1 MQWSNR
7 TQTATCILIALL
19 LAVSFSE
26 SAFAKSTRFDN
37 GPLATPM
44 FRVQQHKGSTALAT
58 IGPTGFSPAQ
68 IRSAYNLPASGG
80 NGRIAII
87 AAYDCPTAQPDFV
100 TFSQQFGLP
109 TDNFEKHK
117 MTSNIRADV
126 SWALEISLD
135 VQWAHAIAPN
145 ASILL
150 VEAKSNLPD
159 DLMAAVSYATNRPD
173 VVAVSMSWGINE
185 FSGQTS
191 YDAFFNSGGGVA
203 FFAASGD
210 NGAGVSWPS
219 TSPNVVAVG
228 GTTLTLNANGSVA
241 SETAWSGSGGGVSS
255 IEPKP
260 AYQAAYGL
268 GFNSRAVPD
277 VSYNGNPISGFSVY
291 DTTPYNGQTGWFVL
305 GGTSAGAPQWA
316 AIHSLGFSA
325 SDRNLYANAKWNNSA
340 YFRDIIAGSNGAYT
354 AVLGYD
360 LVTGLGSPIAWDF
373 ALPLN
378 VSAGTDRARYV
389 RWSYV
394 GVNVAVSDPVTGVAV
409 QGVSVN
415 ASVYDTYGRRV
426 WTSVGSTDS
435 SGQVHLI
442 YKLVFDAQMGNYRVT
457 AMASLGGYQHGTGQT
472 TFFSLG

>member
-7 TQTATCILIALL
+7 TQMATCILIALL

-26 SAFAKSTRFDN
+26 SAFAESTPFDN
-37 GPLATPM
+37 GKLASPM
-44 FRVQQHKGSTALAT
+44 FRVRQHKGTTALAT

-68 IRSAYNLPASGG
+68 IRSAYNLPSSGG
-80 NGRIAII
+80 NGTIAII
-87 AAYDCPTAQPDFV
+87 AAYDCPTAQSDFV
-100 TFSQQFGLP
+100 MFSQQFGLP
-109 TDNFEKHK
+109 TDNFEIHK
-117 MTSNIRADV
+117 MASNLRADA

-150 VEAKSNLPD
+150 VEAKSNAPD

-173 VVAVSMSWGINE
+173 VVSVSMSWGINE

-191 YDAFFNSGGGVA
+191 YDSFFNIGSGVA

-228 GTTLTLNANGSVA
+228 GTTLTFNANGSVA

-260 AYQAAYGL
+260 AYQTAYGL

-277 VSYNGNPISGFSVY
+277 VAYNGNPNSGFSVY

-316 AIHSLGFSA
+316 AIHSLGLSA
-325 SDRNLYANAKWNNSA
+325 VNQNLYASAKWNSSA
-340 YFRDIIAGSNGAYT
+340 YFRDITSGSNGVYT
-354 AVLGYD
+354 AGLGYD
-360 LVTGLGSPIAWDF
+360 LMTGVGSPITWNF

-378 VSAGTDRARYV
+378 VSVSSDKARYV

-394 GVNVAVSDPVTGVAV
+394 GVNVAVSDPSTGTMLIGA
-409 QGVSVN
+409 SVN
-415 ASVYDTYGRRV
+415 ASVFDTYGRRV
-426 WTSVGSTDS
+426 WTALGTTDS

-457 AMASLGGYQHGTGQT
+457 ASALRIGYQQGMGQT